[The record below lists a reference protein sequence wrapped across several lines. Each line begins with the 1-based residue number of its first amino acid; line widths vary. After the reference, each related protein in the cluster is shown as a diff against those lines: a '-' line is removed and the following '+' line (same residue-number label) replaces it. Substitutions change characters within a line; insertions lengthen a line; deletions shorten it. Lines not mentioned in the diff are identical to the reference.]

1 MTDKV
6 DNYRSRSSSP
16 ISTQKRRLMD
26 AQLRDENVQKTM
38 TESEITRKL
47 SVSLVNNTLQTCMD
61 SIILSDKL
69 ERKLN
74 VKNWRYLKSIFV
86 LFNRRIK
93 TFIFHLVLKI
103 YISNVISYN
112 MISLSKIWELRELI
126 DITWLLL
133 WSSV

>member
-74 VKNWRYLKSIFV
+74 VKN
-86 LFNRRIK
+86 
-93 TFIFHLVLKI
+93 
-103 YISNVISYN
+103 
-112 MISLSKIWELRELI
+112 
-126 DITWLLL
+126 
-133 WSSV
+133 

>member
-86 LFNRRIK
+86 LFNRRIE